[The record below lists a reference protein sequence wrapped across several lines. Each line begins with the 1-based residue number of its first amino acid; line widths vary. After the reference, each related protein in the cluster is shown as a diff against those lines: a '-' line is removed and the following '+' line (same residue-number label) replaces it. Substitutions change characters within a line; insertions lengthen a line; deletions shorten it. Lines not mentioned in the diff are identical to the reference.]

1 MEPVIMRPDSEQYQ
15 NKKSTRVM
23 LFWALI
29 FLSGVALS
37 GCGAPAWK
45 TPEPLDQVDF
55 KSRSVTLSEN
65 DLVVT
70 VAVPTRHETEQ
81 IFGTSLYSDAIQP
94 VWVEVR
100 NNGEGAFLLN
110 KPGMDD
116 NNFSAL
122 EVSYQRHSGSKETRA
137 SMDKFFR
144 DMSFQNPIDSGEVV
158 SGFVFTHIHEGYKAV
173 NIDLVGR
180 QKLENFSFVVEVPGL
195 LTHEKKVDFDNLY
208 DLWTNI
214 DSEDELR
221 RVLESL
227 PCCTTSKNGKIRGDP
242 LNIVMIGNRMDIFS
256 ALIRRG
262 WAQSEV
268 TYSKSAIKTMKSF
281 VIGAGYLYS
290 PISPLYVYERVQDLG
305 LQKSRSSINRR
316 NHMRLWRT
324 PYNFRGEEVYIGQIS
339 RDIGV
344 KFSRRS
350 VFTHAIDPDVDDTRD
365 GLAGD
370 MAYSQALAKI
380 AWVKGSQRSTVDK
393 PHYNLTPDLYLSDG
407 NRIVLF
413 FAERPRTLSEI
424 KILEW
429 EQYRLSDAL
438 K

>member
-1 MEPVIMRPDSEQYQ
+1 MNSVFMGTDLEQGQ
-15 NKKSTRVM
+15 DLKPIRAG
-23 LFWALI
+23 LLWPLI
-29 FLSGVALS
+29 LLSIVLLS
-37 GCGAPAWK
+37 GCGAPNWK

-55 KSRSVTLSEN
+55 KSRSVTLSKN
-65 DLVVT
+65 NVMVT
-70 VAVPTRHETEQ
+70 VAIPTRHETEQ

-94 VWVEVR
+94 VWVEVQ
-100 NNGEGAFLLN
+100 NNGDGAFVLN

-116 NNFSAL
+116 NNFSPL
-122 EVSYQRHSGSKETRA
+122 EVSYQRHSGSKETRTR
-137 SMDKFFR
+137 MDKFFR
-144 DMSFQNPIDSGEVV
+144 SMSFQNPIGSGEVV
-158 SGFVFTHIHEGYKAV
+158 SGFVFTHINEGYKAV
-173 NIDLVGR
+173 NIDLLGHHDS
-180 QKLENFSFVVEVPGL
+180 QTFSFVIEVPGL
-195 LTHEKKVDFDNLY
+195 LTHEKELDFDNLY
-208 DLWTNI
+208 VSWI
-214 DSEDELR
+214 DIEDESELR
-221 RVLESL
+221 RILESL
-227 PCCTTSKNGKIRGDP
+227 PCCTTSEDGQDQGDP
-242 LNIVMIGNRMDIFS
+242 LNIVMIGNRADVFS

-262 WAQSEV
+262 WAQSEI
-268 TYSKSAIKTMKSF
+268 TYSKSAIKTTKSF
-281 VIGAGYLYS
+281 LIGAGYLYS
-290 PISPLYVYERVQDLG
+290 PISPLYVYERVQDIG

-344 KFSRRS
+344 KFSKRT
-350 VFTHAIDPDVDDTRD
+350 VVTHAIDPDVDDTRD

-370 MAYSQALAKI
+370 LAYSQALAKI
-380 AWVKGSQRSTVDK
+380 AWVKGSRRSTLDQ

-429 EQYRLSDAL
+429 EHYRLGDAL